1 MKDYWFIPVGL
12 VCLGAGLCV
21 GGEPAGDAGR
31 GSALMEVVDGVD
43 LPVDHSGV
51 SLIVSELADP
61 EIPSM
66 EDLSHGEVGFG
77 VKGGEVGSSGLEL
90 PETDLLHGE
99 AEVRREPEAAFR
111 LRVKELH
118 RRLEAA
124 RNQRRVGNYDYSKGM
139 LESLWADLGEVPDD
153 LRRAVSLERALVL
166 QDSGD
171 WVRAQ
176 NQYLA
181 YTAEFKSHPSRVEVQ
196 LRQGLLYREMGMMSM
211 ALAKFQGAVSSALDL
226 RMGDLERMERLV
238 LRAKAE
244 VGETYFLQG
253 MYVEAASSFG
263 RLLKQDSPLLNR
275 EALSYKL
282 IQSLHRAQDAPG
294 AVEQGQRF
302 LVEFVG
308 SEMEPEVRYILAKE
322 YRLLGRAVDAKR
334 EILSLLQAESER
346 SRKDPSK
353 WIYWQKLAGNE
364 MANQLY
370 AEGDFVATRTVYEHL
385 AALDHSAA
393 WQVPVWY
400 QLGLVY
406 ERLGQRAKA
415 LEMYSDVLE
424 RETELT
430 GANLTPSLRSVIEMA
445 RWRKDAVGWMEKAEG
460 EIASLRQGP
469 EK

>member
-1 MKDYWFIPVGL
+1 
-12 VCLGAGLCV
+12 
-21 GGEPAGDAGR
+21 
-31 GSALMEVVDGVD
+31 
-43 LPVDHSGV
+43 
-51 SLIVSELADP
+51 
-61 EIPSM
+61 
-66 EDLSHGEVGFG
+66 
-77 VKGGEVGSSGLEL
+77 
-90 PETDLLHGE
+90 
-99 AEVRREPEAAFR
+99 
-111 LRVKELH
+111 
-118 RRLEAA
+118 
-124 RNQRRVGNYDYSKGM
+124 
-139 LESLWADLGEVPDD
+139 
-153 LRRAVSLERALVL
+153 VL
-166 QDSGD
+166 QESGD
-171 WVRAQ
+171 LVGAQ
-176 NQYLA
+176 NKYLE
-181 YTAEFKSHPSRVEVQ
+181 YTAEFRSHPSKVEVQ
-196 LRQGLLYREMGMMSM
+196 LRQGLLYREMGMMGL
-211 ALAKFQGAVSSALDL
+211 ALSKFGSVVSSALDL
-226 RMGDLERMERLV
+226 RVGDLERMERLV

-253 MYVEAASSFG
+253 KYAEAASSFS

-282 IQSLHRAQDAPG
+282 IQSLHRAQDTPG

-302 LVEFVG
+302 LVEFGG

-322 YRLLGRAVDAKR
+322 FKLLGRAVDAKR
-334 EILSLLQAESER
+334 EILSLLQAESGR
-346 SRKDPSK
+346 SRKDPAK

-385 AALDHSAA
+385 AALDNSAA

-415 LEMYSDVLE
+415 LEMYGDVLE

-430 GANLTPSLRSVIEMA
+430 GASLTPSLGAVIEMA

-460 EIASLRQGP
+460 EVASLRQGP